1 MESSL
6 CSSFVPGS
14 SVAPG
19 GAWTPLP
26 LYPAALPCE
35 GPAALLAGQTKRLNS
50 VMCCLRRLMK
60 FTVTW
65 SFSGYILAV
74 TLHVTGLCSS
84 AHHTDLTWRSVAS
97 HSSHWLQRLLG
108 SWPFTSNRYLRCTK
122 DGQGFILNLS
132 KKKKRKK
139 STIYIH
145 INHIEESHKL
155 FKGDKRH
162 SGTEKCVFFFH
173 PRNTNS
179 EISPQYL
186 KLLVMSW
193 AVNAE
198 IPKFLQMH
206 VKNNMF
212 LTCSSVE
219 TSLKTIQ
226 WPCIFFAYQINKLL
240 FSGIN
245 VLGY

>member
-14 SVAPG
+14 SVVPG

-26 LYPAALPCE
+26 LSPAALPSE

-50 VMCCLRRLMK
+50 VMWCLRRLMK

-74 TLHVTGLCSS
+74 ILHVTGLCSS
-84 AHHTDLTWRSVAS
+84 ARQHWSYLEVCGLPFQPLVAE
-97 HSSHWLQRLLG
+97 
-108 SWPFTSNRYLRCTK
+108 TA
-122 DGQGFILNLS
+122 GFLAIHFEQIPALYKRWKGLHFKPLP
-132 KKKKRKK
+132 KKKKVLFTFTLTTLRNLTNYLRKIK
-139 STIYIH
+139 DTVVQRNVS
-145 INHIEESHKL
+145 
-155 FKGDKRH
+155 
-162 SGTEKCVFFFH
+162 FFH

-186 KLLVMSW
+186 MLLVMSW

-206 VKNNMF
+206 FKNDMF

-219 TSLKTIQ
+219 T
-226 WPCIFFAYQINKLL
+226 
-240 FSGIN
+240 
-245 VLGY
+245 